1 MEGAGRETGWTYLFC
16 VEGERAAT
24 VVCVCVCVWGGGGW
38 QDDWGRRG
46 TLNMCSQAEHTA
58 RDRVQWAILYRHH
71 FLAVY
76 IAAPERNSL
85 CSSPPPPPPPP
96 FRFCVSASRLIFSF
110 VGGVQHVVV
119 QMFFR

>member
-1 MEGAGRETGWTYLFC
+1 M
-16 VEGERAAT
+16 
-24 VVCVCVCVWGGGGW
+24 CVCVCVLGVGGGW

-85 CSSPPPPPPPP
+85 CSSPPPPPPTPP
-96 FRFCVSASRLIFSF
+96 LSFLCMCVKTYFLVCGWGTTRRRANVFQVIVVL
-110 VGGVQHVVV
+110 VVV
-119 QMFFR
+119 VSK